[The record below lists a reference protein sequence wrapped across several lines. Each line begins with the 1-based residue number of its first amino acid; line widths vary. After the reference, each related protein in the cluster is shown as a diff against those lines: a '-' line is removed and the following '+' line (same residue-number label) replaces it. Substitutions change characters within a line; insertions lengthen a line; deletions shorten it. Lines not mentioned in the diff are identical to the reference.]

1 MYNEWIIGNVIRNLE
16 DKMRN
21 TVVTIILIII
31 MVLNAL
37 DVIVDIGLGVP
48 FWHIMQEAS
57 LVLLS
62 GIAASLLI
70 LHMRQKNKSLHD
82 LASNLL
88 HANKQITL
96 LNSKIQEE
104 RKRYSLV
111 IKEQFENWNLT
122 GGEQQV
128 ALLLLKGLSLK
139 EIASVRETKE
149 MTVRQQASSI
159 YSKSSLVGRHE
170 FSAWFLED
178 FLN

>member
-1 MYNEWIIGNVIRNLE
+1 VLWTITDNLGITMRNLL
-16 DKMRN
+16 
-21 TVVTIILIII
+21 VTSILIVI
-31 MVLNAL
+31 MILNAL
-37 DVIVDIGLGVP
+37 DVFVDIGLGVP
-48 FWHIMQEAS
+48 FWHILQEAS
-57 LVLLS
+57 LVSLS
-62 GIAASLLI
+62 ALGATLLI
-70 LHMRQKNKSLHD
+70 IHMRKKNKELHE
-82 LASNLL
+82 LAKNLS
-88 HANKQITL
+88 HATTQVNL

-111 IKEQFENWNLT
+111 IKEQFETWGLT
-122 GGEQQV
+122 PGEQQV

-159 YSKSSLVGRHE
+159 YAKSNLVGRHE